1 MATAGG
7 VRRVLLD
14 LSIPLMT
21 SQLETVLLISA
32 VGTGFLFA
40 ALAGLIGLMYVLTG
54 SRLFRRPAATAA
66 DPDPALVAEF
76 VDTRAEEQ
84 EELDRQHC
92 AVALAVALACAH
104 SERTAVVVAE
114 APSDWRH
121 LHRARRL
128 GQPPART
135 RSRT

>member
-1 MATAGG
+1 LATAGG
-7 VRRVLLD
+7 ICRVLLD

-54 SRLFRRPAATAA
+54 SRLFRRPAAPAA
-66 DPDPALVAEF
+66 DPDPALVAEL
-76 VDTRAEEQ
+76 VDTRAEEK
-84 EELDRQHC
+84 EELDRQHR
-92 AVALAVALACAH
+92 A
-104 SERTAVVVAE
+104 VAE
-114 APSDWRH
+114 ASPDWRH

-128 GQPPART
+128 GQPSART

>member
-1 MATAGG
+1 
-7 VRRVLLD
+7 
-14 LSIPLMT
+14 MT

-54 SRLFRRPAATAA
+54 SRLFRRPAAPAA
-66 DPDPALVAEF
+66 DPDPALVAEL
-76 VDTRAEEQ
+76 VDTRAEEK
-84 EELDRQHC
+84 EELDRQHR

-104 SERTAVVVAE
+104 SERPAVVVAE
-114 APSDWRH
+114 ASSDWRH